1 MKTIAFGP
9 GFWKLNSLL
18 LDIET
23 FKINLRE
30 FMKNFENKLNFNDTQ
45 LNWDLLKYEIC
56 RFIISYSKAI
66 AKEERA
72 RRLKL
77 ENMQNF

>member
-1 MKTIAFGP
+1 MKTTAFGP

-18 LDIET
+18 LDSET
-23 FKINLRE
+23 FKINLRG
-30 FMKNFENKLNFNDTQ
+30 FMKNIKNKLNFNDTL
-45 LNWDLLKYEIC
+45 LNWDLLKYKIC

-77 ENMQNF
+77 ENM